1 MKRSLRQIKDA
12 LTTRVMFLICVACT
26 GLAVCVAIVLLVKSS
41 PIIVHQPLVKVLF
54 SSSWQPARGSF
65 GMYPFILGTLWVTG
79 IAVIFAVPV
88 SLLTSIYLAEYAS
101 RTAREIIRPFLDIL
115 AGIPSVIFGMW
126 GVIIIVPFVRGYIAP
141 LFGVH
146 STGYSVLAGGIVLA
160 VMILPVIIHIT
171 VEVFSAIPHDLRE
184 ASLALGA
191 TRWQTVTRVLLRK
204 AFPGVVAANLLGL
217 TRALGETMAVLMVCG
232 NIPLVPK
239 DPFSPCYPIP
249 ALIANTYGEMMSI
262 PLYDAALM
270 LAAFMLFMV
279 VMFFTILSRMILHR
293 IKEAVI

>member
-1 MKRSLRQIKDA
+1 MSLVCI
-12 LTTRVMFLICVACT
+12 ACA
-26 GLAVCVAIVLLVKSS
+26 GLAVCAAIALLVKSF
-41 PIIVHQPLVKVLF
+41 PILLHQPFTQILF
-54 SSSWQPARGSF
+54 SSSWRPAKGEF

-79 IAVIFAVPV
+79 IAVIFAVPI

-126 GVIIIVPFVRGYIAP
+126 GVIIVVPLVRNHIAP

-146 STGYSVLAGGIVLA
+146 SSGYSVLAGGIVLA
-160 VMILPVIIHIT
+160 VMIMPVIIHIT
-171 VEVFSAIPHDLRE
+171 VEVFSAVPRELRE
-184 ASLALGA
+184 VSLALGA

-204 AFPGVVAANLLGL
+204 AFPGIVAANLLGL

-232 NIPLVPK
+232 NIPLAPK
-239 DPFSPCYPIP
+239 GLFSPSYPIP

-270 LAAFMLFMV
+270 LAAYMLFMV